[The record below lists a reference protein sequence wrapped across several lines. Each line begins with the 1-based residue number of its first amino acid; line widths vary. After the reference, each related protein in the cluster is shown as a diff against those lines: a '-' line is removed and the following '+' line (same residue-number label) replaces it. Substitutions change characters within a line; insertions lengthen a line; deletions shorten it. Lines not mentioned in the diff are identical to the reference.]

1 MWLHAFVAL
10 VCACLCGCELPSRTL
25 SADSVSQANSLCV
38 AACCSV
44 LQRVA
49 VCCSLGKSRRR
60 SLFSM
65 YIHIRKCMYAYEW
78 VKQDSFSSCSVSQ
91 CVAVCC
97 SMLQCVVV
105 CSVKKKCLF
114 GSHVLS
120 SIQQKLLQGL
130 LLSLQCSCCKYIRHG
145 TLQHKLQHTLQH
157 KLQHTLQRTARAAV
171 LLW

>member
-1 MWLHAFVAL
+1 M
-10 VCACLCGCELPSRTL
+10 CKGACLCGSMLLWRL
-25 SADSVSQANSLCV
+25 FVRVCV
-38 AACCSV
+38 AVSCLLALSQLTQSLRRILCV

-120 SIQQKLLQGL
+120 SIQKKLLQGL